1 MVNQQLIVLNLNC
14 VSINEIQVKGFI
26 TVKSSHNL
34 KAGAN
39 ASNISSNILV
49 RMLDECWMKIRMLH
63 EIEFCI

>member
-39 ASNISSNILV
+39 ASNILV
-49 RMLDECWMKIRMLH
+49 RMLDESWMKIRMLH